1 MCTWSYDM
9 LWRGNNDWT
18 SGDGQDWSLIWL
30 FHWNIWFWI
39 FPVYFYFLI
48 LLVMT
53 NIGLRLCFYM
63 YEVIFTMSASVN
75 IISSYAL
82 GRRFL
87 SVLYKKEYIIQ
98 YCKIN
103 FTNLL
108 VKKFKSSI
116 IFYFSA
122 QLKNDSLRDLDPN
135 GK

>member
-1 MCTWSYDM
+1 MTGQVVTDRTDPWYDYST
-9 LWRGNNDWT
+9 GISD
-18 SGDGQDWSLIWL
+18 SE
-30 FHWNIWFWI
+30 F